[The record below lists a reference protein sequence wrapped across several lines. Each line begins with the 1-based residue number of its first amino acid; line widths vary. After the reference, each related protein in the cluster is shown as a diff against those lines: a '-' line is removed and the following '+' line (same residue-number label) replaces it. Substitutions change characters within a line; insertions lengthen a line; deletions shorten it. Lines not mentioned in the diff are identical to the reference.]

1 MSWEDDVAT
10 AVTRA
15 SKGLLEA
22 SEGLD
27 DLAKL
32 VLKAPRRTPAPPTGH
47 ITDIFVNPAAPKIT
61 SDIANGA
68 LIANLSAI
76 DNIDAVT
83 FTKLSGAECTV
94 TGSQVLRNVAGGA
107 LTPGTPISCL
117 VKASDS
123 RGDAG
128 SYSEL
133 IVIDVW
139 DHPSSIVLGTIGQPV
154 SIAESIAAGTIV
166 GPLSASGGKAPYASF
181 DVTSGVK
188 FDAELI
194 GGNWYLTRTASGTLT
209 AGVTETPEVTVTDAN
224 GATYAQNISVQVTA
238 SASSS
243 AGFTEDIEAPAW
255 SQVYLDYVGA
265 PNIGS
270 ESSGL
275 QDGGAANIWA
285 SSSTDLPAFNS
296 LTFNGLAL
304 FYDQACRIGSNIKVT
319 IRTGTAKAY
328 LKLGRTIFDP
338 PVGYAPV
345 SMYMDH
351 NLGSTAQG
359 TTASGVTLRPEQN
372 FYLKGTSLNANGKGA
387 FEFNDGTCT
396 AHFYFVGFNFD
407 NFPGD
412 IVNVP
417 LNGASVPVFVQNGW
431 SHIVGVS
438 LQGPE
443 LQELPLCSG
452 WLGWRVHLEH
462 VSIRAC
468 RGGGLRPR
476 VRLRVVSQRA
486 RRHAHP
492 RPILPWPQPFI
503 RRSCGA

>member
-47 ITDIFVNPAAPKIT
+47 ITDILVNPDAPKIT

-68 LIANLSAI
+68 VIANLTAV

-83 FTKLSGAECTV
+83 FTKLSGAESTV

-117 VKASDS
+117 VKAADS

-139 DHPSSIVLGTIGQPV
+139 DHPSSILLGTIGQPV
-154 SIAESIAAGTIV
+154 SVAASIAAGTIV
-166 GPLSASGGKAPYASF
+166 GPLTASGGKAPYTF
-181 DVTSGVK
+181 DVTSGTK

-194 GGNWYLTRTASGTLT
+194 GGNWYITRTVSGTLT
-209 AGVTETPEVTVTDAN
+209 ASVTETPEVTVTDAN
-224 GATYAQNISVQVTA
+224 GATFAQNISILVTA
-238 SASSS
+238 SAAVT

-255 SQVYLDYVGA
+255 SQVYLDYIGA

-275 QDGGAANIWA
+275 QDGGAANIWQ

-328 LKLGRTIFDP
+328 YKLGRCIIDP
-338 PVGYAPV
+338 PVGFAPV
-345 SMYMDH
+345 SVYVDH
-351 NLGSTAQG
+351 NLGFTAQG
-359 TTASGVTLRPEQN
+359 TTASGVTLRPEPN
-372 FYLKGTSLNANGKGA
+372 FYLRGTGVNANGKGGL
-387 FEFNDGTCT
+387 EFNDGTCT
-396 AHFYFVGFNFD
+396 AHFYFVGFAFD
-407 NFPGD
+407 NFPGE
-412 IVNVP
+412 IVTVP
-417 LNGASVPVFVQNGW
+417 LNGANVPVFVQNGW
-431 SHIVGVS
+431 SHVVGYRFKSLNFKNCRFARAGWDAVFVS
-438 LQGPE
+438 NTYLFDLAEAGAYIREFDCEWYHNALGDTLTHGQYFHGP
-443 LQELPLCSG
+443 
-452 WLGWRVHLEH
+452 
-462 VSIRAC
+462 SI
-468 RGGGLRPR
+468 
-476 VRLRVVSQRA
+476 
-486 RRHAHP
+486 
-492 RPILPWPQPFI
+492 FI
-503 RRSCGA
+503 RRSSGA